1 MNMTNNA
8 SRQIDP
14 EDLLLYAMQLLNPEE
29 AAVVALHLQHN
40 PSLREELARVQGDL
54 ATYAYTAELH
64 SPPALARTRF
74 LKHVARER
82 KPVPMLRPVAAPLQL
97 PQNAQQTAQATQA
110 QPVETEAV
118 APSIGAYQRNT
129 GSAQLFSFE
138 TEAAKPGVMSK
149 VLPWAGWAVAAGLA
163 VSTTQFYRQS
173 ESFKSEVASDKA
185 QIDQS
190 MAEAA
195 SAREVLNAM
204 NDQTAMKVT
213 LRKPFA
219 PVTPMGRTTYSAEKG
234 VLIFTATNLDPIDTF
249 KVYELWIIPANGKDP
264 IPAGTFHPD
273 AQGYANFVLTNLPKG
288 VEAKAFGITVENEG
302 GSKVPTLP
310 ILMTGA

>member
-1 MNMTNNA
+1 MNDPNHA
-8 SRQIDP
+8 PRPIDP
-14 EDLLLYAMQLLNPEE
+14 EDLLLYAMQLLSPEE
-29 AAVVALHLQHN
+29 SAVVALHLQHN
-40 PSLREELARVQGDL
+40 PSLRDELARIQGDL
-54 ATYAYTAELH
+54 ATYAYTAEMH
-64 SPPALARTRF
+64 SPPALARTR
-74 LKHVARER
+74 LMKHVARER
-82 KPVPMLRPVAAPLQL
+82 KPVPMLRPVAQPLQL
-97 PQNAQQTAQATQA
+97 PQAA
-110 QPVETEAV
+110 QPVAQARPEEPEAA
-118 APSIGAYQRNT
+118 APSIGAYQRGT
-129 GSAQLFSFE
+129 ASAQLFSFE
-138 TEAAKPGVMSK
+138 TEAAKPGAIAR
-149 VLPWAGWAVAAGLA
+149 VLPWVGWAIAAGLA
-163 VSTTQFYRQS
+163 VTTTQLYRQG
-173 ESFKSEVASDKA
+173 ESLKGEVASDKA

-190 MAEAA
+190 NAEAA

-249 KVYELWIIPANGKDP
+249 KVYELWIIPADGKAP

-302 GSKVPTLP
+302 GSKVPTP
-310 ILMTGA
+310 PVLMTGA

>member
-1 MNMTNNA
+1 MSMSNDTPNNPP
-8 SRQIDP
+8 RQIDP
-14 EDLLLYAMQLLNPEE
+14 EDLLLYAMQLLSPEE
-29 AAVVALHLQHN
+29 AAPVALHLRHN
-40 PSLREELARVQGDL
+40 PMLREELARIQGDL
-54 ATYAYTAELH
+54 ATYAHTVEMH
-64 SPPALARTRF
+64 SPPALARTRL
-74 LKHVARER
+74 LKYVARER
-82 KPVPMLRPVAAPLQL
+82 KPVPMLRPIAAPLQL
-97 PQNAQQTAQATQA
+97 PQAAQAVQA
-110 QPVETEAV
+110 APQDAEAA
-118 APSIGAYQRNT
+118 APSIGAYQR
-129 GSAQLFSFE
+129 SAGTAQVFSFE
-138 TEAAKPGVMSK
+138 TEAAKPRVMGRI
-149 VLPWAGWAVAAGLA
+149 LPWVGWAAAAALA
-163 VSTTQFYRQS
+163 VTTAQYYRES
-173 ESFKSEVASDKA
+173 ETLKGEVASDKA

-190 MAEAA
+190 SAEAA

-302 GSKVPTLP
+302 GSKVPTP
-310 ILMTGA
+310 PVLMTGA

>member
-1 MNMTNNA
+1 MNTPNNA
-8 SRQIDP
+8 SRQIEP
-14 EDLLLYAMQLLNPEE
+14 EDLLLYAMQLLSAEE

-40 PSLREELARVQGDL
+40 PSMREELARIQGDL
-54 ATYAYTAELH
+54 ATYAHTAEMH

-82 KPVPMLRPVAAPLQL
+82 KPVPMLRPIAAPLQL
-97 PQNAQQTAQATQA
+97 PQNAQQAAQTK
-110 QPVETEAV
+110 PEETEAV

-129 GSAQLFSFE
+129 GGAQLFSFE
-138 TEAAKPGVMSK
+138 TEAAKPRVMGRIM
-149 VLPWAGWAVAAGLA
+149 PWVGWAAAAALA
-163 VSTTQFYRQS
+163 VTTTQYYR
-173 ESFKSEVASDKA
+173 ENETLKGEVASDKA

-190 MAEAA
+190 TAEAA

-273 AQGYANFVLTNLPKG
+273 AQGFANFVLTNLPKG